1 MTSFWLRQRKKTEK
15 LKVEWYI
22 ALRYLF
28 AKKRHNTINL
38 ITWISMAGVAVGTM
52 ALICVLS
59 VLNGFERVVESS
71 FSNFDPDLKVVASS
85 GTRMDESAEELIAA
99 RKALKGRAIWCEVV
113 EQDGLVST
121 EDLQVPV
128 KVKGVGAMYGTVT
141 NFDQIIWAGRADFTS
156 VPYEGSVGV
165 MGVGLAQKLG
175 LSVEF
180 MNRAT
185 LYVPKNRKVNLSR
198 PDANFTKLDFKC
210 GGIFYS
216 EQTEYDDQ
224 YIVLPVDIVRDAYRF
239 DDDYVNAYEIK
250 AEGDAEKLEKE
261 LQEMLGADYQVLN
274 RHEQK
279 ADFYKI
285 SKIEKWTTF
294 MILSFIM
301 LIATFNIIGSLSMI
315 IIEKRQDIELFRNL
329 GATERSV
336 KKIFR
341 AEGFLIS
348 AFGAVAGMVTGIII
362 VLVQQ
367 KFGLLKLGAGF
378 ITNAYPVELQIV
390 DILLV
395 MIVVLGMGA
404 LASLVAQVGRGV
416 KNN

>member
-1 MTSFWLRQRKKTEK
+1 MKF
-15 LKVEWYI
+15 EWYI

-28 AKKRHNTINL
+28 AKKKHNTINL
-38 ITWISMAGVAVGTM
+38 ITWISMTGVAVGTM

-71 FSNFDPDLKVVASS
+71 FSNFDPDLKVIASH
-85 GTRMDESAEELIAA
+85 GTMIDAQAEELVAA
-99 RKALKGRAIWCEVV
+99 RNALKDKTIWCEVV
-113 EQDGLVST
+113 EQDGLVCPDET
-121 EDLQVPV
+121 QVPV
-128 KVKGVGAMYGTVT
+128 KVKGVGAKYVTVT
-141 NFDQIIWAGRADFTS
+141 KFDDIIWAGSSDFTS
-156 VPYEGSVGV
+156 VPYDDPVG
-165 MGVGLAQKLG
+165 GIGIGLSQKLK
-175 LSVEF
+175 LTTDF
-180 MNRAT
+180 MESTT

-198 PDANFTKLDFKC
+198 PDANFTRLNFNC

-224 YIVLPVDIVRDAYRF
+224 YIVMPIDIVRDAYRF
-239 DDDYVNAYEIK
+239 DEDYVNAYEIK
-250 AEGDAEKLEKE
+250 VEGSVEKLEKE
-261 LQEMLGADYQVLN
+261 LQEMLGDDYQVLN
-274 RHEQK
+274 RREQK

-315 IIEKRQDIELFRNL
+315 IIEKQQDINLFGNL
-329 GATERSV
+329 GATEKSI

-348 AFGAVAGMVTGIII
+348 AFGAVAGMVLGIII

-367 KFGLLKLGAGF
+367 QFGILKLGTGF
-378 ITNAYPVELQIV
+378 ITNAYPVELQFV
-390 DILLV
+390 DVLLV
-395 MIVVLGMGA
+395 MVVVLGMGA
-404 LASLVAQVGRGV
+404 LAARIA
-416 KNN
+416 KAK